1 MKTKNLLL
9 VAFLCTGLLMT
20 SYGQDK
26 GSHSLVT
33 KEQSFTRQQSSD
45 LNKSIS
51 NVSDIKIDP
60 ITNFPD
66 PFVGKTTI
74 QYRLWASGKV
84 SLTIR
89 NSKGEPVVYL
99 ANGYQRDGIH
109 SYEFDARD
117 LPAGIYVAVLRLG
130 TTVVRE
136 TMEKKDHHSRAPFP
150 GTD

>member
-9 VAFLCTGLLMT
+9 VAFLCTGLLMS

-26 GSHSLVT
+26 GSHSLIT
-33 KEQSFTRQQSSD
+33 KEQSFTRQQSD

-84 SLTIR
+84 SLTIV
-89 NSKGEPVVYL
+89 NSTGELVVYL
-99 ANGYQRDGIH
+99 ASGYQRDGIH

-130 TTVVRE
+130 NTVVKE
-136 TMEKKDHHSRAPFP
+136 TMEKKGHPSRAPLP
-150 GTD
+150 GWE